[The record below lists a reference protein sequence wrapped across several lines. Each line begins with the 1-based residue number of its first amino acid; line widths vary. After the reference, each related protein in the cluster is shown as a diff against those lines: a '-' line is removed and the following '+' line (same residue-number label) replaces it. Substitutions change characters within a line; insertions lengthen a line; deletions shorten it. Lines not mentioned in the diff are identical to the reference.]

1 MLCGRME
8 INMFIINPQINKEEF
23 ENEVVLISPLEEIHC
38 LNQTGSE
45 VWKMIEIGYGLD
57 EIVNTLSNKYN
68 IERSIIMKDVKEIVD
83 MLITKKLIT
92 VK

>member
-1 MLCGRME
+1 
-8 INMFIINPQINKEEF
+8 
-23 ENEVVLISPLEEIHC
+23 
-38 LNQTGSE
+38 
-45 VWKMIEIGYGLD
+45 MIEIGYGLD
-57 EIVNTLSNKYN
+57 EIVNTFSNKYN